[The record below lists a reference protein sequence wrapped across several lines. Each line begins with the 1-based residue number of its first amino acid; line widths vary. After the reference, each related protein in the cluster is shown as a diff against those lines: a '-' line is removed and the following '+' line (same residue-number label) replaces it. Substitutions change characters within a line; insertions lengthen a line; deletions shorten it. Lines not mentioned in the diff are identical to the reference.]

1 MQEAGIAVW
10 EAAGF
15 PKHTL
20 PGSRW
25 TPVGWRAKVYLA
37 PRQLLKILASVERGA
52 LEGTSVGLLNRMG
65 TVVKAKMSKLINA
78 AEDPRETL
86 DYSYE
91 KQLELLQ
98 NVKRGVA
105 DVTTSKKRLQLQRAK
120 LLQNSE
126 TLEKQAREAVRAD
139 REDLAR
145 LALERKNAIDSQIA
159 VLDQEIAGLETEQQ
173 KLVEAERRLATKVEV
188 FRTRKETIKAQYSA
202 AEAQVKISESVSGIS
217 EEMADVG
224 VSIERAENRTE
235 DMKARSAALDELID
249 QGTLEDFTG
258 RQDDIERELAKIG
271 STGKIESELSKLK
284 TEEGK

>member
-1 MQEAGIAVW
+1 M
-10 EAAGF
+10 
-15 PKHTL
+15 
-20 PGSRW
+20 
-25 TPVGWRAKVYLA
+25 
-37 PRQLLKILASVERGA
+37 
-52 LEGTSVGLLNRMG
+52 GLLNRMG

-126 TLEKQAREAVRAD
+126 TLEKQAREAVRSD

-145 LALERKNAIDSQIA
+145 LALERKNAIDGQIA
-159 VLDQEIAGLETEQQ
+159 ALDQEIAGLEAEQQ

>member
-1 MQEAGIAVW
+1 M
-10 EAAGF
+10 
-15 PKHTL
+15 
-20 PGSRW
+20 
-25 TPVGWRAKVYLA
+25 
-37 PRQLLKILASVERGA
+37 
-52 LEGTSVGLLNRMG
+52 GLLNRMG

-91 KQLELLQ
+91 RQLELLQ

-159 VLDQEIAGLETEQQ
+159 GLDQEIAGLEGEQQ

-224 VSIERAENRTE
+224 VSIERAENKTE
-235 DMKARSAALDELID
+235 EMKARSAALDELID

-258 RQDDIERELAKIG
+258 KQDDIERELAKIG
-271 STGKIESELSKLK
+271 SKGEIESELSRMKA
-284 TEEGK
+284 EEGR

>member
-1 MQEAGIAVW
+1 M
-10 EAAGF
+10 
-15 PKHTL
+15 
-20 PGSRW
+20 
-25 TPVGWRAKVYLA
+25 
-37 PRQLLKILASVERGA
+37 
-52 LEGTSVGLLNRMG
+52 GLLNRMG

-91 KQLELLQ
+91 RQLELLQ

-159 VLDQEIAGLETEQQ
+159 GLDQEIAGLEAEQQ
-173 KLVEAERRLATKVEV
+173 KLVEAERRLATKIEV

-224 VSIERAENRTE
+224 VSIERAENKTE
-235 DMKARSAALDELID
+235 EMKARSAALDELID

-258 RQDDIERELAKIG
+258 KQDDIERELAKIG
-271 STGKIESELSKLK
+271 SKGEIESELSRMKA
-284 TEEGK
+284 EEGR

>member
-1 MQEAGIAVW
+1 M
-10 EAAGF
+10 
-15 PKHTL
+15 
-20 PGSRW
+20 
-25 TPVGWRAKVYLA
+25 
-37 PRQLLKILASVERGA
+37 
-52 LEGTSVGLLNRMG
+52 GLLNRMG